1 MSVYKPT
8 ASNISIY
15 VLPAV
20 LVFGFCTIIPISF
33 TVVTSLF
40 RWQGGGAFHFV
51 GAENWVRLIGDRD
64 FWSAFGRNL
73 TLVFIA
79 VVGQVGIGFTL
90 AMFFSSKLVRR
101 REFYRAVLFI
111 PVVLSPIVVGFLW
124 NIMYNRQF
132 GLINLFLESL
142 GLGNMVQEWLGDPD
156 IVLYSIGVSKVW
168 QYVGLHLM
176 IILAGIQSISP
187 EIFDSVEVDG
197 AGPVR
202 RAVSI
207 VLPLIR
213 DTLTVSAMISIAT
226 NMKEFDHVY
235 AMTRGG
241 PGQSSTVL
249 ALYAYRESISRLN
262 LGYGGT
268 IAIGILLLS
277 ALLILPARSLLLGK
291 REA

>member
-8 ASNISIY
+8 VANFSAY

-20 LVFGFCTIIPISF
+20 LVFGFCTIIPITF
-33 TVVTSLF
+33 TTVTSLF
-40 RWQGGGAFHFV
+40 RWQV
-51 GAENWVRLIGDRD
+51 GTSLQFIGLDNWHRLITDPF
-64 FWSAFGRNL
+64 FWNAFGRNL
-73 TLVFIA
+73 TLVAIA
-79 VVGQVGIGFTL
+79 VLGQVGLGFAL
-90 AMFFSSKLVRR
+90 AMFFSSKAVRYAQ
-101 REFYRAVLFI
+101 FYRAVLFI
-111 PVVLSPIVVGFLW
+111 PVVLSAIVVGFLW

-132 GLINLFLESL
+132 GLVNLFLESV
-142 GLGNMVQEWLGDPD
+142 GLESLVQEWLGNPR

-187 EIFDSVEVDG
+187 EIFDSAAVDG
-197 AGPVR
+197 AGPIR

-213 DTLTVSAMISIAT
+213 NTLTVSAMISIAT

-249 ALYAYRESISRLN
+249 ALYAYRESIDRLN

-277 ALLILPARSLLLGK
+277 AMLILPLRTLVLGK

>member
-8 ASNISIY
+8 VANFSAY

-20 LVFGFCTIIPISF
+20 LVFGFCTIIPITF
-33 TVVTSLF
+33 TTVTSLF
-40 RWQGGGAFHFV
+40 RWQV
-51 GAENWVRLIGDRD
+51 GTSLQFIGLDNWHRLLTDPF
-64 FWSAFGRNL
+64 FWNAFGRNL
-73 TLVFIA
+73 TLVAIA
-79 VVGQVGIGFTL
+79 VLGQVGLGFGL
-90 AMFFSSKLVRR
+90 AMFFSSKAVRYAQ
-101 REFYRAVLFI
+101 FYRAVLFI
-111 PVVLSPIVVGFLW
+111 PVVLSAIVVGFLW

-132 GLINLFLESL
+132 GLVNLFLESV
-142 GLGNMVQEWLGDPD
+142 GLESLVQEWLGNPR

-187 EIFDSVEVDG
+187 EIFDSAAVDG
-197 AGPVR
+197 AGPIR

-213 DTLTVSAMISIAT
+213 NTLTVSAMISIAT

-249 ALYAYRESISRLN
+249 ALYAYRESIDRLN

-277 ALLILPARSLLLGK
+277 AMLILPLRTLVLGK